1 MVPTTTAGAFLVFL
15 GISAVVIMTPG
26 PDTALTIRNTLLG
39 GRRAGVFTA
48 LGVAAGQFLW
58 AIATSAGIVA
68 VLLASEPLFRAV
80 KLGGAVY
87 LIALGARALWVALR
101 SGDRADGPDAR
112 GPRLRLGAGA
122 AFRQG
127 VINNL
132 GNPKMAVFFVSVL
145 PQFAP
150 AGHGMLSTLVLLGT
164 VFSALTL
171 LWLACYAGLIAA
183 LDQVLRRSR
192 VRRIVEG
199 LSGAALIGLGVG
211 VAAEAR

>member
-1 MVPTTTAGAFLVFL
+1 MASAFLVFL
-15 GISAVVIMTPG
+15 GISALVIMTPG

-48 LGVAAGQFLW
+48 LGVAAGQLLW

-68 VLLASEPLFRAV
+68 VLLASEPVFRAV
-80 KLGGAVY
+80 KLAGALY
-87 LIALGARALWVALR
+87 LIALGAHALWGALR
-101 SGDRADGPDAR
+101 PRAPADGPDLRAAR
-112 GPRLRLGAGA
+112 IRRRPAA

-150 AGHGMLSTLVLLGT
+150 AGHGMLSALVLLGA
-164 VFSALTL
+164 VFSTLTL
-171 LWLACYAGLIAA
+171 VWLASYAA
-183 LDQVLRRSR
+183 LISALGHVLRRSR
-192 VRRIVEG
+192 ARRAVEG
-199 LSGAALIGLGVG
+199 ASGAVLIGLGLR
-211 VAAEAR
+211 VAAEGR

>member
-1 MVPTTTAGAFLVFL
+1 MTSALLVFL

-48 LGVAAGQFLW
+48 LGVSAGQLLW

-68 VLLASEPLFRAV
+68 VLLASEPVFRAV
-80 KLGGAVY
+80 KLAGALY
-87 LIALGARALWVALR
+87 LIVLGVHALWGALR
-101 SGDRADGPDAR
+101 PGEPADAPDAR
-112 GPRLRLGAGA
+112 TARVRLRPAV

-150 AGHGMLSTLVLLGT
+150 AGHGTLSALVLLGA
-164 VFSALTL
+164 VFSTLTL
-171 LWLACYAGLIAA
+171 AWLASYAA
-183 LDQVLRRSR
+183 LISALGHVLRRSR
-192 VRRIVEG
+192 VRRAVEG
-199 LSGAALIGLGVG
+199 ASGVVLIGLGLR
-211 VAAEAR
+211 VAAEGR

>member
-1 MVPTTTAGAFLVFL
+1 M
-15 GISAVVIMTPG
+15 
-26 PDTALTIRNTLLG
+26 
-39 GRRAGVFTA
+39 
-48 LGVAAGQFLW
+48 
-58 AIATSAGIVA
+58 
-68 VLLASEPLFRAV
+68 LLASEPLFRAV

-87 LIALGARALWVALR
+87 LVALGARALWVALR
-101 SGDRADGPDAR
+101 SGDRADGSDAR
-112 GPRLRLGAGA
+112 GPRGLGAGA

-145 PQFAP
+145 PQFTP

-164 VFSALTL
+164 VFAALTL

-199 LSGAALIGLGVG
+199 LSGAGLIGLGVG

>member
-1 MVPTTTAGAFLVFL
+1 MASAFLLFL
-15 GISAVVIMTPG
+15 GISALVIMTPG

-48 LGVAAGQFLW
+48 LGVAAGQLLW

-68 VLLASEPLFRAV
+68 VLLASEPVFRAV
-80 KLGGAVY
+80 KLAGALY
-87 LIALGARALWVALR
+87 LIALGAYALWGALR
-101 SGDRADGPDAR
+101 PGDRADAPDAR
-112 GPRLRLGAGA
+112 RAPVRLGPAA

-150 AGHGMLSTLVLLGT
+150 AGHGMLSALVLLGA
-164 VFSALTL
+164 VFSTLTL
-171 LWLACYAGLIAA
+171 AWLASYAA
-183 LDQVLRRSR
+183 LISALRHVLRRPR
-192 VRRIVEG
+192 VRRAVEG
-199 LSGAALIGLGVG
+199 ASGAVLIGLGLR
-211 VAAEAR
+211 VAAEGR

>member
-1 MVPTTTAGAFLVFL
+1 MASAFLVFL
-15 GISAVVIMTPG
+15 SISALVIMTPG

-48 LGVAAGQFLW
+48 LGVAAGQLLW

-68 VLLASEPLFRAV
+68 VLLASEPVFRAV
-80 KLGGAVY
+80 KVAGALY
-87 LIALGARALWVALR
+87 LIALGAHALWGALR
-101 SGDRADGPDAR
+101 SGDPGDSPDPRAAR
-112 GPRLRLGAGA
+112 ARLRRFA

-150 AGHGMLSTLVLLGT
+150 AGHGMLFALVLLGA
-164 VFSALTL
+164 VFSTLTL
-171 LWLACYAGLIAA
+171 LWLASYAALIAA
-183 LDQVLRRSR
+183 LGHVLRRSR
-192 VRRIVEG
+192 VRRAVEG
-199 LSGAALIGLGVG
+199 ASGAVLMGLGLR
-211 VAAEAR
+211 VAAEGR